1 MFCSPAEWA
10 SVIKSIG
17 YCKGDRGTE
26 LRKDITEHCKRMLDA
41 RDIKI
46 TVIAKVYRDYLVA
59 FCTGK
64 SGGLKWDTLLTKK

>member
-1 MFCSPAEWA
+1 
-10 SVIKSIG
+10 
-17 YCKGDRGTE
+17 
-26 LRKDITEHCKRMLDA
+26 MLDA

-46 TVIAKVYRDYLVA
+46 SVIAKVYRDYLVA